1 MAITAKIP
9 IIPHGVLYQGGFS
22 WVGLFFSDLT
32 FSAFHSLTLFPFFLS
47 TYLRLL
53 FGLLNSFSQ
62 HDDFALL

>member
-32 FSAFHSLTLFPFFLS
+32 FSALHSFTLASILFFN
-47 TYLRLL
+47 L
-53 FGLLNSFSQ
+53 FKASCW
-62 HDDFALL
+62 AVE